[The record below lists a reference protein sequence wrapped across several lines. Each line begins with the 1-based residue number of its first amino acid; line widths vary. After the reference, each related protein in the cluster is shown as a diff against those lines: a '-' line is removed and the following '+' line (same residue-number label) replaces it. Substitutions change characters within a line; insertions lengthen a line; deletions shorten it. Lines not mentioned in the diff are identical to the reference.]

1 MENNDKNRV
10 PKLRYPGY
18 TDPWVLR
25 KLGEVIDVSS
35 VKRIHQS
42 EWSNSGVRFLRA
54 RDIVSA
60 SKNKIPKDALYIS
73 VEKYK
78 KYSKISGK
86 VEKEDLLVTG
96 VGSIG
101 VPLLITNDKPLYFK
115 DGNIIWFKNQHRI
128 QGDFLYYS
136 FISDSIQRYIQ
147 KNAGIGTVSTYT
159 INSGK
164 KTPIFL
170 PQYNE
175 QKSIGSLFKNLD
187 ELIVLQQRK
196 IEHLR
201 KRKAGLLQKMFPKD
215 GADVPEVRFPEY
227 TDAWVQQK
235 LEELLDK
242 SNGLRRGPFG
252 SALKKEFFV
261 SKGKYTVYEQN
272 NAINNIWKT
281 RYFINQEKFQELH
294 KFQLM
299 PGDFILSGA
308 GTIGRIAQVPYG
320 ITKGVFNQALIRIR
334 INPEY
339 TNEKFFLIWMQ
350 SEKMQRKLTQANPG
364 SAMTNLVPMSE
375 IKKWEIMVPR
385 KTEQK
390 KIGEFIQKIN
400 SLITL
405 QQRKLE
411 HLELQKRGLLQQMFV

>member
-1 MENNDKNRV
+1 MENEDKNRV

-25 KLGEVIDVSS
+25 KLGEVVNITMGQSPSS
-35 VKRIHQS
+35 VNYTDDSSYDVLVQGNADLKNGWVIPRVWTKQVTKKGKRGDIILS
-42 EWSNSGVRFLRA
+42 VRAPVGEVAKTSFDVVLGRGV
-54 RDIVSA
+54 A
-60 SKNKIPKDALYIS
+60 S
-73 VEKYK
+73 
-78 KYSKISGK
+78 
-86 VEKEDLLVTG
+86 VTG
-96 VGSIG
+96 NEFVYQALLRLKTNGYWRRLSTGSTFESINS
-101 VPLLITNDKPLYFK
+101 ND
-115 DGNIIWFKNQHRI
+115 I
-128 QGDFLYYS
+128 
-136 FISDSIQRYIQ
+136 
-147 KNAGIGTVSTYT
+147 KNANLFFTE
-159 INSGK
+159 K
-164 KTPIFL
+164 
-170 PQYNE
+170 NE
-175 QKSIGSLFKNLD
+175 QQAIGSLFKKIDN
-187 ELIVLQQRK
+187 LIVLQQRK